1 VTEPAVRRPAAETP
15 PADALPDTAA
25 DTAAAQG
32 AAGGSPG
39 QDQRPARKQVRNQVQ
54 GPIQGP
60 TLGVVLKGY
69 PRLSET
75 FIAQELLALQQ
86 RGFGLRLISL
96 RHPTDRKRHPV
107 HDEITAPVCYLP
119 EYLYQE
125 ALRVLAG
132 WWHARRLPG
141 YRAAWRAFLKDLRRD
156 LTPNRV
162 RRFGQAC
169 VLAAEL
175 PAEVERLYAHFL
187 HTPASVA
194 RYTSLL
200 RGLPWSVSAHAKDIW
215 TIPDWEKREKLAEAD
230 WLVTCTAYGA
240 RHLRDLAPEPGRVT
254 LLYHGLDLTR
264 FAAPAPQE
272 TGAPPHD
279 GSAPDRRVRLLSV
292 GRLVEKKGYDDL
304 LPALAA
310 LPDSLHWDLTHVGG
324 GPLAEKLKA
333 QAATLGLG
341 ARIAWRGPLA
351 QEEILALY
359 RQSDLFVLASRIARS
374 GDRDGLPNVLMEAQ
388 SQGLACLATAVAAIP
403 ELIEDGVSGALVP
416 PGDPAGL
423 AAALAALI
431 ADPARR
437 ARLGRAGQARVR
449 GEFDMKRGIDTLDS
463 LFRAGGAN
471 TLAGSL

>member
-1 VTEPAVRRPAAETP
+1 MTEAAFRSPATP
-15 PADALPDTAA
+15 PADAPSA
-25 DTAAAQG
+25 DTPSADA
-32 AAGGSPG
+32 P
-39 QDQRPARKQVRNQVQ
+39 V
-54 GPIQGP
+54 
-60 TLGVVLKGY
+60 LGVVLKGY

-96 RHPTDRKRHPV
+96 RHPTDRKRHPI

-125 ALRVLAG
+125 PLRVFAG
-132 WWHARRLPG
+132 WRRARRLPG
-141 YRAAWRAFLKDLRRD
+141 YGAAWRAFVKDLWRD

-175 PAEVERLYAHFL
+175 PTDVERLYAHFL

-215 TIPDWEKREKLAEAD
+215 TTPDWEKREKLAEAD

-240 RHLRDLAPEPGRVT
+240 RHLRDLAPEPGRVS
-254 LLYHGLDLTR
+254 LVYHGLDLTR
-264 FAAPAPQE
+264 FAAPAPPRAG
-272 TGAPPHD
+272 TTPRD
-279 GSAPDRRVRLLSV
+279 GGAPDRRVRLLSV

-304 LPALAA
+304 LAALAQ
-310 LPDSLHWDLTHVGG
+310 LPKDLHWDLIHVGG
-324 GPLAEKLKA
+324 GPLAAPLQQ
-333 QAATLGLG
+333 QARALGLDS
-341 ARIAWRGPLA
+341 RIDWRGPLA
-351 QEEILALY
+351 QEEILGLY
-359 RQSDLFVLASRIARS
+359 RDAELFVLASRIAGS

-388 SQGLACLATAVAAIP
+388 SQGLACLSTAVAAIP

-416 PGDPAGL
+416 PDDPASL
-423 AAALAALI
+423 ATALAGLI
-431 ADPARR
+431 ADPEARR
-437 ARLGRAGQARVR
+437 RLGGAGQARVR
-449 GEFDMKRGIDTLDS
+449 GEFDMKRGIDALDS
-463 LFRAGGAN
+463 LFRAGGAKS
-471 TLAGSL
+471 LAGSL